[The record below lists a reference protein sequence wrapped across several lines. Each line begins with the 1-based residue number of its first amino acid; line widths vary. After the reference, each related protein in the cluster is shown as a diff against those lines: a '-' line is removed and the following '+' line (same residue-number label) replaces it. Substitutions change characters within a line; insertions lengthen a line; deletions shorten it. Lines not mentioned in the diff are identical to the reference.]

1 MEPDVWGPH
10 YWFVLHTIAFNYP
23 KYPTPVQKK
32 IHYRLV
38 HNLHEFLPSGKDLFL
53 RILVKHP
60 VQPYLDTRDDF
71 IKWMNL
77 VHNEVNLTLKKSV
90 FTLDDHYARI
100 KDLQTPQHSKLQR
113 FLKARRWLLYL
124 LFIFMLLAV
133 AYMLTR

>member
-23 KYPTPVQKK
+23 TTPSAIQKK

-38 HNLHEFLPSGKDLFL
+38 HNLHEFLPDHKDLYC

-60 VQPYLDTRDDF
+60 VQPYLDSRADF

-77 VHNEVNLTLKKSV
+77 IHNEVNLSLNKPTVSLA
-90 FTLDDHYARI
+90 DHYAI
-100 KDLQTPQHSKLQR
+100 MKDLQTPQLSKTQR
-113 FLKARRWLLYL
+113 FLKSKRLLTYI
-124 LFIFMLLAV
+124 LFVFMIALA
-133 AYMLTR
+133 AYHLT